1 MSSPCY
7 GRLVSP
13 ENADDLKR
21 AVNLPTWAPA
31 TKGRGLL
38 SLQAP
43 CPLSVSPPV
52 QQDGTAPST
61 ASSLLSQL

>member
-1 MSSPCY
+1 MSPPCY
-7 GRLVSP
+7 GHWVSP

-31 TKGRGLL
+31 TKGRSLL

-52 QQDGTAPST
+52 QQDGTPPST
-61 ASSLLSQL
+61 ASSLLSRL

>member
-7 GRLVSP
+7 GHWVSP

-43 CPLSVSPPV
+43 CPLSVSPPGH
-52 QQDGTAPST
+52 QAGTAPAP
-61 ASSLLSQL
+61 ASSLLSRL